1 VIREGAARSAALWGG
16 LVLLA
21 CAGGGPEWLDGSPE
35 AYPRDRYLVGVGSGT
50 DLDAA
55 RDRARAEI
63 ARSLEVHVEDEVLDR
78 TESTSL
84 AEGDPSV
91 RTVVEQ
97 VSIETRTTTEAD
109 LEGVRIAE
117 LWSDPATQQVY
128 ALAVLDRES
137 AGRVLLLEMAECDT
151 EVEGHLADARVEVD
165 SLTRVRALVQAVRT
179 SRERDVFASRARVV
193 VAREAVSDER
203 GRTAELE
210 RELLR
215 AISDVRFA
223 VRAREVY
230 LPGGQYR
237 GELTGLRSG
246 IADRLTGMGFRV
258 EEGRGRAAGAL
269 QSRARARRARQPGL
283 EALPVGRV
291 LRGPGI
297 ERGVGVCGA
306 LRIREPPQSVD
317 RAREGARA
325 GGGCPHRRRGTR
337 PPGVRLRRRR
347 GVTVGSGARVDWR
360 PLTVRRQHGEAT

>member
-165 SLTRVRALVQAVRT
+165 SLTRVRALVQAVRA

-193 VAREAVSDER
+193 VAQEGVSDER

-246 IADRLTGMGFRV
+246 IADRLTGMGFQV
-258 EEGRGRAAGAL
+258 EEERGRAEKARAPTVRVRCNLGLEPVERGNPDWKHFQWDGSCEVVGSNGVLVSAARSGSESHPNRWTARVKALERGEGAL
-269 QSRARARRARQPGL
+269 IGAVERD
-283 EALPVGRV
+283 
-291 LRGPGI
+291 LR
-297 ERGVGVCGA
+297 EYVYA
-306 LRIREPPQSVD
+306 DDAE
-317 RAREGARA
+317 
-325 GGGCPHRRRGTR
+325 
-337 PPGVRLRRRR
+337 
-347 GVTVGSGARVDWR
+347 
-360 PLTVRRQHGEAT
+360 